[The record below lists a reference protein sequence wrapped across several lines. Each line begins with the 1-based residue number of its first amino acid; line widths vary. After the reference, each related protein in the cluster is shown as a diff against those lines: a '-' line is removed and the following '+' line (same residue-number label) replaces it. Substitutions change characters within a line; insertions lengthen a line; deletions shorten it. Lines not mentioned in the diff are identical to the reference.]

1 MRRQIGYCGL
11 DKQQLGVGPEGGS
24 LDISSYCAGYVT
36 WDFYM
41 MLLQVRQCTFSRTQL
56 HGFDQ
61 SMTQPL
67 IPPHVLAHLM
77 TP

>member
-1 MRRQIGYCGL
+1 MAEFGCAQIGYCGL

-41 MLLQVRQCTFSRTQL
+41 MLLQVCRRT
-56 HGFDQ
+56 
-61 SMTQPL
+61 L
-67 IPPHVLAHLM
+67 IRLWKVKHVHNRRALVFHS
-77 TP
+77 P